1 MKTNKTYRAL
11 LDKSISS
18 MIAAIEI
25 YNKPDF
31 DYREETFAIL
41 AVNSWEMLLKAVMFK
56 INKYNLHSIY
66 ELKPKIKKDGTKSKI
81 KEVSLSRCGNKKTL
95 GIYPAMNYL
104 AKKSILSDSIKS
116 NIEALIELRDNS
128 IHFINIDSISKPVQ
142 ELGFATIRNYMNF
155 IKEHNIEIDL
165 TDYNFYLMP
174 LAYVDKKIDFKSIS
188 TEETTRYIEYVKD
201 LMTTKEDDDYDIAIS
216 IDVNFNKASTLEAI
230 PVRFSK
236 EGMPIYLSDDAMRI
250 RFPLT
255 YKEVVTKCKERYS
268 NFKQNNDFNDH
279 MKVVKHNPHLAHER
293 KLDEKNPKSA
303 KTTFYSTNIWQELD
317 KNYQKRYY
325 SSNSVSSAIES

>member
-56 INKYNLHSIY
+56 INKYNLRLIY

-81 KEVSLSRCGNKKTL
+81 KDVSLSRCGNKKL
-95 GIYPAMNYL
+95 W
-104 AKKSILSDSIKS
+104 
-116 NIEALIELRDNS
+116 
-128 IHFINIDSISKPVQ
+128 
-142 ELGFATIRNYMNF
+142 
-155 IKEHNIEIDL
+155 
-165 TDYNFYLMP
+165 
-174 LAYVDKKIDFKSIS
+174 
-188 TEETTRYIEYVKD
+188 ETTRYIEYVKD
-201 LMTTKEDDDYDIAIS
+201 LMTTKENDDYEIAIS
-216 IDVNFNKASTLEAI
+216 INVNFNKASTLEAI

-255 YKEVVTKCKERYS
+255 YKEIAIKCKERYS
-268 NFKQNNDFNDH
+268 NFKQNKDFNDH

-317 KNYQKRYY
+317 KYYKKR
-325 SSNSVSSAIES
+325 